1 MTRKIN
7 NDSSLE
13 YYADVLQVADH
24 PDYIQLYFKESY
36 TIRGKTKVPFFIAAA
51 DKLPERLL
59 RLDFAGYFPYFTG
72 IIPDFIEEYPYIVIS
87 KSEVM
92 PYLNSFG
99 QKIYPDEQCNLRVYS
114 PLLVR
119 HMEEFVS
126 GALNLIGNTVFL
138 DVTKPH
144 NL

>member
-1 MTRKIN
+1 M
-7 NDSSLE
+7 
-13 YYADVLQVADH
+13 
-24 PDYIQLYFKESY
+24 
-36 TIRGKTKVPFFIAAA
+36 AAA
-51 DKLPERLL
+51 DKLQERLL

-87 KSEVM
+87 KSEMM

-114 PLLVR
+114 PLLVT
-119 HMEEFVS
+119 HIEELS
-126 GALNLIGNTVFL
+126 SRALELIGTTVIL
-138 DVTKPH
+138 DVAKPH

>member
-7 NDSSLE
+7 NDPYLE

-36 TIRGKTKVPFFIAAA
+36 TIRGKTKVPFFMAAA
-51 DKLPERLL
+51 DKLQERLL

-87 KSEVM
+87 KSEMM

-114 PLLVR
+114 PLLVT
-119 HMEEFVS
+119 HIEELS
-126 GALNLIGNTVFL
+126 SRALELIGTTVIL
-138 DVTKPH
+138 DVAKPH